1 MAKNTSEEKTF
12 EQSLGELQNIVEELQ
27 SGDIPLER
35 TVTLYRK
42 GVTLRRECQER
53 LTEVE
58 RLIETLG
65 RDEAGQPVA
74 RDYSQPEANQDDQST
89 VGDDDIP
96 F

>member
-1 MAKNTSEEKTF
+1 MANDSSEQKTF

-35 TVTLYRK
+35 TVNLYRK

-53 LTEVE
+53 LAEVE

-65 RDEAGQPVA
+65 RDESGQPVV
-74 RDYSQPEANQDDQST
+74 RDYSEPEANQDDRSD
-89 VGDDDIP
+89 VDDDIP